1 VLEPAEDGAPVAG
14 VLGQPV
20 TVVGLD
26 RVAAPS
32 AFQDHRQ

>member
-1 VLEPAEDGAPVAG
+1 

-26 RVAAPS
+26 RVAAPR
-32 AFQDHRQ
+32 ARQLSH